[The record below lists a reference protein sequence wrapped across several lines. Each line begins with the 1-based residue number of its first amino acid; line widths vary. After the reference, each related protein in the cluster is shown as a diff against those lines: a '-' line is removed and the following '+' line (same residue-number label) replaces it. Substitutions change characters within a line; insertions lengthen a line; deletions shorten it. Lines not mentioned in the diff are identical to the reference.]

1 MAIHLHKAIVESRE
15 RYFKLPQQAS
25 DLLSITLPPTV
36 YPRTYSLAA
45 LFESYI
51 YKELI

>member
-15 RYFKLPQQAS
+15 RYLKLPQQAS
-25 DLLSITLPPTV
+25 ELLSITLPPTL
-36 YPRTYSLAA
+36 YPKTYSLAA

-51 YKELI
+51 YLRS